1 METSE
6 RCLHLKVFQ
15 MCICFILFIR
25 YKRRINGLLTF
36 GRGDGFNYGWKRK

>member
-36 GRGDGFNYGWKRK
+36 GRGDGFSYGWKRK